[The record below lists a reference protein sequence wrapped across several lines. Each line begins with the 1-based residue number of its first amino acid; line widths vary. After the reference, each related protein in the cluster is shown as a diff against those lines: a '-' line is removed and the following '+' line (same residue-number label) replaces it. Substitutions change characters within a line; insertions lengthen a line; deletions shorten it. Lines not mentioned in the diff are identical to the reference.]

1 MERAKLESSILKGVK
16 KVRSAIKGKFWF
28 GSVLSI
34 FFILSA
40 VAVMNS
46 YCYLKPV
53 TPLLRY
59 SLVLL

>member
-1 MERAKLESSILKGVK
+1 MPIGVAIKGVK
-16 KVRSAIKGKFWF
+16 KVRSAIKGKLWF

-53 TPLLRY
+53 TTLL
-59 SLVLL
+59 SNSFVLL